1 MLYLKLTDIIL
12 KVAEVAACN
21 VSQQT
26 TIPLQRGIVAAIG
39 VVVCKSLHRLV
50 LPFEGEAVG
59 ESFVAPSVD
68 LGCMV
73 VQIMELYN
81 HGLLCVQGLER
92 LKVKRNQLLQRVSV
106 DATLARLLDFL
117 NDPAQRLE
125 ARRTLRHLT
134 VGSCVGSLFQI
145 TSQSSHPAAA
155 RVSRQ

>member
-39 VVVCKSLHRLV
+39 VVVCKAFHRLV

-125 ARRTLRHLT
+125 ARRMLRHLT
-134 VGSCVGSLFQI
+134 VGCSLFQI